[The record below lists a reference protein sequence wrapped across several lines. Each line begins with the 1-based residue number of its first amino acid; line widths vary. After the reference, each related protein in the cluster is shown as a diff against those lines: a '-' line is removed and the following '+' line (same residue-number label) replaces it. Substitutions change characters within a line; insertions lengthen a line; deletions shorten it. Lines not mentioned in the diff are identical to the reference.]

1 MNQHPGKELNIM
13 PSNNTPSG
21 MDANQSITVPCDI
34 AMLNRIY
41 RDARIGAE
49 TIDSL
54 LPHSTSP
61 SMTASMIRQMYR
73 YRGFAHMAKE
83 QLRNKGAAP
92 HRASPLSRASIRFG
106 VATHTLFDNSNSHI
120 AELLING
127 NTMGII
133 DMTKAVHS
141 IPSSPQTRALGKELL
156 QFEQNS
162 IDHMKRYLH

>member
-1 MNQHPGKELNIM
+1 M
-13 PSNNTPSG
+13 PSDNMSSPQDIEASHSSTES
-21 MDANQSITVPCDI
+21 CDV

-83 QLRNKGAAP
+83 ELRRKGAVP
-92 HRASPLSRASIRFG
+92 RRASPMSRASIRFG
-106 VATHTLFDNSNSHI
+106 VATHTLLDDSNSHI

-141 IPSSPQTRALGKELL
+141 IPSSQQARALGKELL
-156 QFEQNS
+156 QFEENS
-162 IDHMKRYLH
+162 IEHMKRYLH

>member
-1 MNQHPGKELNIM
+1 M
-13 PSNNTPSG
+13 PSDNISSLQNTEAS
-21 MDANQSITVPCDI
+21 QSSTASCDV

-61 SMTASMIRQMYR
+61 SLTASMIRQMYR

-83 QLRNKGAAP
+83 ELLRKGAVP
-92 HRASPLSRASIRFG
+92 RRASPMSRASIRLG
-106 VATHTLFDNSNSHI
+106 VATHTLFDDSNSHI

-141 IPSSPQTRALGKELL
+141 IPSSQQARALGKELL
-156 QFEQNS
+156 QFEENS
-162 IDHMKRYLH
+162 IEHMKRYLH